1 LDPKLNGKREKP
13 SSKISSSEHRSTG
26 TETQIQEQQEEEWAT
41 EPFANVLRLRAF

>member
-1 LDPKLNGKREKP
+1 MASGKNP
-13 SSKISSSEHRSTG
+13 LQKISASEYRSTG